1 MADIHRFMFDIAKA
15 QAAAD
20 KLQDKVNVNVTADT
34 SAATAK
40 MNKFRAMFKSIPNK
54 LKLHADA
61 DTAGASAKLSAL
73 NAKTKVMSANDVDI
87 NVNADTAGA
96 VTKLTA
102 LKTSING
109 FINKKAIDLKVETKG
124 LTQAQIALKVFQAQ
138 VEATRVKLGLLGNP
152 FLGLATIAIPILAS
166 IVPAIMAIGNALAV
180 VGGGV
185 IGLAGAFGLA
195 GAGAMAFGAM
205 AITAYKMLG
214 SGALQATAQ
223 TLAFQTALA
232 SLKTQWQSL
241 VQSNS
246 SSIFTTMTNG
256 INIAKTA
263 LSGLTPFIT
272 GVATSMATLSAKM
285 LSFFQSSSIANNFF
299 AMFNT
304 IGVQAF
310 NNVLNAVGQFGA
322 GFMAIITQFG
332 PLFSWMA
339 QGLANMSSQ
348 FQAWATSISTADGI
362 RNFIT
367 YVQTNL
373 PLIGEI
379 FGNVFQGIFNL
390 FQAFGTNSQTIFQ
403 SLAQMSQQFAQWSA
417 TIGQSQGFK
426 QFIDYVQTNGPTIMS
441 TIGNIVTAVIAFATA
456 MAPVGAAVM
465 SVVSSI
471 AQWVASFATAHPAIT
486 QVVGAIVLFGGAI
499 MKAVAFITPFISA
512 IMSIGSFIVQLISKF
527 NLVRT
532 AITVLSTVFGTLSA
546 PMLAVIA
553 AVVAVGAAIYLLWTK
568 CETFRN
574 GVMILVGVMQTL
586 GSAIMS
592 GLGTAL
598 SFIGQQLAMVVA
610 SVIAFGSQLV
620 SSIGSAMSGL
630 GSAISSGIS
639 AAVSFVSSGFSNML
653 SVASSIMSS
662 IASTVSSIWSSIVS
676 TCSSLISSAVSA
688 VSSGF
693 SNMLSTASSI
703 MSSILSAVSS
713 AFSSVVSAISSGI
726 SSAVSAVSSGFSSMM
741 SAVSS
746 FVSGLVSSITSGM
759 SSFVSAIS
767 SGASSALSAIT
778 SMVSGIL
785 GAIRGAAGQMVSAG
799 ADLVRGF
806 INGIQSMA
814 GAALSAARNMA
825 ANAVNAVK
833 SMLKIGS
840 PSKVLKQIGQWLTQG
855 FALGIRKDIPKVES
869 AIQRMLRPVTRGL
882 AKLKTKDYE
891 NSREGASSVYS
902 LMVKNIESATKKI
915 EEAAKKRKSLGDK
928 IAKINKSL
936 TGKMSIKARN
946 IKMVNLSKLKKQYT
960 QLNQIISGQYAKRA
974 KNRNLIKEVRPMLV
988 YMTRIAKKR
997 ESIAKQLEK
1006 AQDKLQAAIDKKM
1019 DFRNAIRNDLRGYA
1033 SIMNTGRKTSQGMV
1047 KMMQKRLSDIYAYN
1061 RDISKLRKMGLNKT
1075 TLKEILDAGI
1085 EQGGAIAK
1093 GLAVGG
1099 QAAIQQ
1105 VNALQTKI
1113 GRASTAI
1120 GDVNA
1125 KHFYQAGVDAAKGIV
1140 NGLKSQEKYLKTV
1153 AGKIGD
1159 VIASTIKK
1167 RLKIKS
1173 PSRVMI
1179 DLMTF
1184 VGKGLA
1190 NGLIGTIAKVRSSAL
1205 AVSNVIE
1212 RSINPDV
1219 DVPTIGLSGG
1229 PGKLN
1234 QTMRKEL
1241 DHNINNSDGPDDK
1254 NITIVLKSDT
1264 DLPAVKTYI
1273 ERTQGINSGVRVMR
1287 KA

>member
-1 MADIHRFMFDIAKA
+1 MNKNFAVNITANINKFLANISKA
-15 QAAAD
+15 QSAARRLD
-20 KLQDKVNVNVTADT
+20 DKVTVNVTADT
-34 SAATAK
+34 SAATAQISR
-40 MNKFRAMFKSIPNK
+40 FRLMLKSIPNK
-54 LKLHADA
+54 FRVRGDV
-61 DTAGASAKLSAL
+61 DTATALGKVRLLKSQMAVLFSKATKIRIELDENGAIAKLGVLKAAMLAL
-73 NAKTKVMSANDVDI
+73 SPA
-87 NVNADTAGA
+87 
-96 VTKLTA
+96 
-102 LKTSING
+102 
-109 FINKKAIDLKVETKG
+109 
-124 LTQAQIALKVFQAQ
+124 
-138 VEATRVKLGLLGNP
+138 
-152 FLGLATIAIPILAS
+152 AIPVLAS
-166 IVPAIMAIGNALAV
+166 IVPAVMAIGNALAV

-185 IGLAGAFGLA
+185 IGLAGAFAIA
-195 GAGAMAFGAM
+195 GTGAMAFGAM
-205 AITAYKMLG
+205 AMTAYKMLQDG
-214 SGALQATAQ
+214 TLQATAQ
-223 TLAFQTALA
+223 TRAFQTALT
-232 SLKTQWQSL
+232 SLQTQWQSL
-241 VQSNS
+241 VQANS
-246 SSIFTTMTNG
+246 GAIFTTMTNG

-272 GVATSMATLSAKM
+272 GVANSMSTLSTKM

-310 NNVLNAVGQFGA
+310 NNVMNAVGRFGA

-339 QGLANMSSQ
+339 QGLANMSAQ
-348 FQAWATSISTADGI
+348 FQAWATSVSTANGI
-362 RNFIT
+362 KTFIS

-373 PLIGEI
+373 PLIGQI

-390 FQAFGTNSQTIFQ
+390 FTAFGTNSQTIFQ
-403 SLAQMSQQFAQWSA
+403 SLAEMSARFAQWSA
-417 TIGQSQGFK
+417 TIAQSQGFK
-426 QFIDYVQTNGPTIMS
+426 QFIDYVQTNGPVIMS
-441 TIGNIVTAVIAFATA
+441 TIGNIVTAVMAFATA
-456 MAPVGAAVM
+456 MAPVGAAVL

-471 AQWVASFATAHPAIT
+471 AQWVAGFMTANPAIT
-486 QVVGAIVLFGGAI
+486 QVVGSIVLFGGAI
-499 MKAVAFITPFISA
+499 MKAIAFMTPFISA
-512 IMSIGSFIVQLISKF
+512 IMRIGSFVIQLVSKF

-532 AITVLSTVFGTLSA
+532 AITVLSAVFGTLSA

-553 AVVAVGAAIYLLWTK
+553 AVVAVGAALYLLWTK

-574 GVMILVGVMQTL
+574 GVMILIGVMQTL

-639 AAVSFVSSGFSNML
+639 SAVSFVSSGFSNML

-662 IASTVSSIWSSIVS
+662 ISSTVSSIWSSIVS

-746 FVSGLVSSITSGM
+746 FVSGLISAISSGM

-806 INGIQSMA
+806 INGIKSMA
-814 GAALSAARNMA
+814 GAALSAAKSMA

-902 LMVKNIESATKKI
+902 LMVKNIENATKQI

-946 IKMVNLSKLKKQYT
+946 IKMVNLSKLRKQYT

-1047 KMMQKRLSDIYAYN
+1047 KMMTKRLDEIKKYQALIGSLKK
-1061 RDISKLRKMGLNKT
+1061 RGLNKD

-1085 EQGGAIAK
+1085 EQGSVIAK
-1093 GLAVGG
+1093 GLFVGG
-1099 QAAIQQ
+1099 QNAIKQ
-1105 VNALQTKI
+1105 VNILQSQINK
-1113 GRASTAI
+1113 ASANM
-1120 GDVNA
+1120 GDANA
-1125 KHFYQAGVDAAKGIV
+1125 KHFYQAGVDAARGIV

-1153 AGKIGD
+1153 ATKIAD
-1159 VIASTIKK
+1159 VISSTIKK

-1173 PSRVMI
+1173 PSRVMLG
-1179 DLMTF
+1179 LMSY
-1184 VGKGLA
+1184 VGAGLV
-1190 NGLIGTIAKVRSSAL
+1190 NGLTATISKVIGVTTKISDA
-1205 AVSNVIE
+1205 IE
-1212 RSINPDV
+1212 DNINPQV
-1219 DVPTIGLSGG
+1219 GLDDLKMGSDIQAMNSQI
-1229 PGKLN
+1229 KSDLA
-1234 QTMRKEL
+1234 L
-1241 DHNINNSDGPDDK
+1241 DSHNTEDNKQDIV
-1254 NITIVLKSDT
+1254 IVLKSDT